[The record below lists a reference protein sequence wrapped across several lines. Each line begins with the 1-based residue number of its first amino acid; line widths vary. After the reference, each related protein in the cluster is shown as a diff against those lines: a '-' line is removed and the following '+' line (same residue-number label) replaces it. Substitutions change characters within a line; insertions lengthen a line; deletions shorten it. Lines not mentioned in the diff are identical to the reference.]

1 MTHVAEVECVHGFIV
16 IREEKLGLF
25 EFLALA
31 RVSLDDHGQA
41 SSNSQSHSQ

>member
-1 MTHVAEVECVHGFIV
+1 MTHVAEVERVHGFIV
-16 IREEKLGLF
+16 IREEELELF

-41 SSNSQSHSQ
+41 RSNSQSHLQ